1 MKEGYAMKKWKVIAP
16 LGLAAVGALAAGV
29 ATLLRKP
36 KEEAAAPGTKAAPA
50 AKAGPQKALQ
60 TGSYSFISGFKDA
73 ATVELTFQY
82 DPEVTD
88 YSVVE
93 EGFLCYSSAS
103 HVAIIHSEDFR
114 AQIEYAPF
122 YAGENFESFVKN
134 AGEKFKDVA
143 PVRYAELEGIQYGD
157 GDSICLCFAIP
168 GDDHSYIQVNLF
180 KLADDDDPITVFPQH
195 PAVKALFDSARILI
209 QH

>member
-16 LGLAAVGALAAGV
+16 LSLAAVGALAAGV

-36 KEEAAAPGTKAAPA
+36 KEEVAAPGAKAAPA

-122 YAGENFESFVKN
+122 YAGENFES
-134 AGEKFKDVA
+134 

-180 KLADDDDPITVFPQH
+180 KLADDDDPITVFPQY

>member
-1 MKEGYAMKKWKVIAP
+1 MKKWKVIAP
-16 LGLAAVGALAAGV
+16 LGVAAVGALAAGV
-29 ATLLRKP
+29 VSLLRKP
-36 KEEAAAPGTKAAPA
+36 KEASPAPGAKAAPA

-73 ATVELTFQY
+73 STVELTLQY
-82 DPEVTD
+82 DPELTD
-88 YSVVE
+88 FSVVE
-93 EGFLCYSSAS
+93 EDFLCYSSAS
-103 HVAIIHSEDFR
+103 HVAIVNSEDFR

-122 YAGENFESFVKN
+122 YAGEKY
-134 AGEKFKDVA
+134 KDVA
-143 PVRYAELEGIQYGD
+143 PVRYAELEGIQYCDGD
-157 GDSICLCFAIP
+157 GICLCFAIP

-180 KLADDDDPITVFPQH
+180 KLADDDDPIAVFPQA

>member
-1 MKEGYAMKKWKVIAP
+1 MQKKWKVIAP
-16 LGLAAVGALAAGV
+16 LGLAAVSALAAGV
-29 ATLLRKP
+29 ATLIRKP
-36 KEEAAAPGTKAAPA
+36 QGDAPAADVKSPAPAGKAAP
-50 AKAGPQKALQ
+50 QKPLE

-73 ATVELTFQY
+73 ATVELSFQY
-82 DPEVTD
+82 DPDTTS
-88 YSVVE
+88 YAVVE

-103 HVAIIHSEDFR
+103 HVGIVNSEDFN

-122 YAGENFESFVKN
+122 YAGEDFAAFVKS
-134 AGEKFKDVA
+134 AEEKHKDAA
-143 PVRYAELEGIQYGD
+143 PVRYAELEGIQYCD

-180 KLADDDDPITVFPQH
+180 KLADDDDPVTVFPNA